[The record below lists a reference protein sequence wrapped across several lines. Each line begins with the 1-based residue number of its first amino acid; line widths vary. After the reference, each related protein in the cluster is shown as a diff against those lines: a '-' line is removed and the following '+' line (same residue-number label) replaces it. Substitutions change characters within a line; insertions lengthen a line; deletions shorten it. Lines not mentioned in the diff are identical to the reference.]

1 MVWGD
6 IPTVFVG
13 HALNEINEIWQQIS
27 RTGFKNGTKF
37 SVLMGAYAL
46 TYTRAKIGELWH
58 MRLLWGAK
66 IMKGVKN
73 CIAFLLHR
81 LAERD

>member
-1 MVWGD
+1 MIWGD

-37 SVLMGAYAL
+37 SVLNEGAYAL
-46 TYTRAKIGELWH
+46 TYTRANIDELWH
-58 MRLLWGAK
+58 RRSLWGAK
-66 IMKGVKN
+66 IMKGVKKLYR
-73 CIAFLLHR
+73 FSPT
-81 LAERD
+81 